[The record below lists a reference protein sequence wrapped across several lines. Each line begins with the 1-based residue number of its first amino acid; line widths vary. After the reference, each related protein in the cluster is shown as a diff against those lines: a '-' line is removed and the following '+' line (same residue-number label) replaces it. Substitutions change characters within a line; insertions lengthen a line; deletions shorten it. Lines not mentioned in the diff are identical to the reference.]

1 MEYAGCIYHAPVL
14 SAEQKTNFITAAGE
28 KYPFDLTKN
37 ELQSMRLVGLPIRLE
52 HTDTR
57 LYDVGRTTDV
67 KIEASGRTSVK
78 FKLHDTPAGW
88 ATNQLIG
95 DNTIRE
101 LSLGHEYS
109 PSDGSVEAKEISIV
123 FKGARPG
130 SFIYKHVN
138 DFDNIKV
145 EAPVRME
152 ASDAQ
157 NAAPPAEVSDAPAP
171 VAVSSEP
178 AQATEAA
185 RESAPAPVS
194 AAPPASS
201 VENFLNRASAAMEPE
216 LQKEL
221 FENFASVLNQRR
233 ELKDQLEKVTA
244 ENKTLNDVKEKMHE
258 SHTNLAKEITTV
270 MKDLYEKFLPKNEV
284 SDETCRA
291 ATEELVNNNNP
302 NLMKMLQP
310 IQVMASAIHKQ
321 VEEETVAQKKNSQL
335 SQELDRARQAVSFY
349 ERTWEQSGVSMDRP
363 PLWQKPDVTIAV
375 NASAADQP
383 SGKRARTS
391 NVPGWLSQQITDYES
406 GGASNRL
413 YPNSFQRPDK
423 MIGAV
428 PEA

>member
-14 SAEQKTNFITAAGE
+14 SAEYKTNFITTPNGE
-28 KYPFDLTKN
+28 KFPFDLTRD
-37 ELQSMRLVGLPIRLE
+37 ELLSMKLVDLPIRLE
-52 HTDTR
+52 HTDTN

-95 DNTIRE
+95 DATIRE
-101 LSLGHEYS
+101 LSLGHELF
-109 PSDGSVEAKEISIV
+109 SDGSVKAKEISIV

-157 NAAPPAEVSDAPAP
+157 NAAPPAEVTDASAPAA
-171 VAVSSEP
+171 AVSEP
-178 AQATEAA
+178 TQATEA
-185 RESAPAPVS
+185 REPAPAAVP

-201 VENFLNRASAAMEPE
+201 VEDFLNRASAAMEPE

-244 ENKTLNDVKEKMHE
+244 ENKTLNVVKEKMHE

-284 SDETCRA
+284 SEETCRA